1 MTYCT
6 FLGYGAR
13 ATANSL
19 TNATAIGRFAEVGT
33 SDTCVIGGTG
43 SFAQRVGVG
52 IASPNAKAIL
62 DLTSTTMGFLPPR
75 MTTTQRDAIGS
86 PPEGLM
92 VMNITTHKLNF
103 YNGSAWEAV
112 TSS

>member
-52 IASPNAKAIL
+52 VVSPNAKAIM
-62 DLTSTTMGFLPPR
+62 DLTSTTQGFLPPR
-75 MTTTQRDAIGS
+75 MNTTQRDAISG
-86 PPEGLM
+86 PPAGLM
-92 VMNITTHKLNF
+92 IYNSQTAKLNF